1 MISDV
6 DDDGSGTIGYEEFLS
21 LCGGATRPPCPA
33 FRRARRSPS
42 RSLGDSTARKCDCS
56 SRHCQL
62 HGPKIHDDRHET
74 TGDEDRIGNN
84 TKDTFYSSNRNT
96 FRRRAPIAWRRVQT
110 HSDKIC
116 APDLRQKTSPALCW
130 NGHCCPWH
138 LHGRCHFRHMEKAEW
153 QLEAQEEASPCKTC
167 GDLMEEVGQLR
178 KEISELR
185 KALQCLQTN
194 EREDAGRTRKKKRRK
209 RTKGE
214 QPLAPSRPEEGDKLE
229 ITNSDV
235 EMAELTN
242 LSPEEPLMYNEADS
256 PHPPQECPAR
266 AATSGMTRHPA
277 EMPIGEF
284 LRVAAEVRARLPHIV
299 EVPPPPLMLCDAAHL
314 KLETEPQPQL
324 QPQVLQD
331 DMDDFDGDFDPFHR
345 WDKNW
350 AEFCDFEADVSLN
363 EGLVCSFCCG
373 SFQRKFY
380 YYCTQCGSFACQQCY
395 KDSAHHKAVQQTDGD
410 EKQSALYKC
419 GGTTSFSED
428 GDSDYDIGVQSFGD
442 NPLVTELELQ
452 KAFFDCY
459 PPLEHGR
466 ELFGREPPDTACDRP
481 EGEDRDRHKPFGDA
495 PFPEL
500 SSGEPEGMHA
510 EEEKTPVLLGACPQ
524 RLSSQN
530 DTATNAGLKSTTH
543 SGHSSKM
550 EPGHEGNSV
559 STLPSL
565 SGASLLPTTTAD
577 ETFQT
582 SVGTHSAAPD
592 GKAALSGANPNA
604 SSSSKGRSSSVP
616 PCAPPLED
624 SCLHSPG
631 EC

>member
-1 MISDV
+1 
-6 DDDGSGTIGYEEFLS
+6 
-21 LCGGATRPPCPA
+21 
-33 FRRARRSPS
+33 
-42 RSLGDSTARKCDCS
+42 
-56 SRHCQL
+56 
-62 HGPKIHDDRHET
+62 
-74 TGDEDRIGNN
+74 
-84 TKDTFYSSNRNT
+84 
-96 FRRRAPIAWRRVQT
+96 
-110 HSDKIC
+110 
-116 APDLRQKTSPALCW
+116 
-130 NGHCCPWH
+130 
-138 LHGRCHFRHMEKAEW
+138 
-153 QLEAQEEASPCKTC
+153 
-167 GDLMEEVGQLR
+167 
-178 KEISELR
+178 
-185 KALQCLQTN
+185 
-194 EREDAGRTRKKKRRK
+194 
-209 RTKGE
+209 
-214 QPLAPSRPEEGDKLE
+214 
-229 ITNSDV
+229 
-235 EMAELTN
+235 
-242 LSPEEPLMYNEADS
+242 
-256 PHPPQECPAR
+256 
-266 AATSGMTRHPA
+266 
-277 EMPIGEF
+277 
-284 LRVAAEVRARLPHIV
+284 
-299 EVPPPPLMLCDAAHL
+299 
-314 KLETEPQPQL
+314 
-324 QPQVLQD
+324 
-331 DMDDFDGDFDPFHR
+331 
-345 WDKNW
+345 
-350 AEFCDFEADVSLN
+350 VSLN